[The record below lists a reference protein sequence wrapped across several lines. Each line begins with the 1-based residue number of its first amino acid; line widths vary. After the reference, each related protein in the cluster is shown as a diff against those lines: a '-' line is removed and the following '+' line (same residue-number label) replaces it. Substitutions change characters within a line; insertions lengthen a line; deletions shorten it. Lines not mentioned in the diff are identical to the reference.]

1 MLRCAV
7 CLNGVTARSAALNLR
22 CRMARYNS
30 SSTSKISLATESSPS
45 SKASLSPAARIL
57 NNLNNSQNDTSSLA
71 YTLNARLDNLA
82 KVQSTPS
89 AQTESTTTNS
99 PLLPRARLTS
109 ILASIDAHIASTS
122 PTFDMDTDSLL
133 FLLAHPNLIK
143 GPIGVGRVK
152 EILKVMVLARGRFAL
167 SAQHFN
173 LLLAHLLKEYIDAE
187 QFPYQP
193 KRNPPV
199 PRVSKARVPIPSEIS
214 SMGHEI
220 LTTME
225 TLETVPDGWTY
236 SFKLLLSKEK
246 PHALLKIWSDYC
258 ALLDSNASKPTRRKE
273 DLKMYNQAALQ
284 PWAYNALLS
293 GIAQLWRENALTHSP
308 KSGKVTTHQITPNPS
323 RQAPPSAASI
333 WAIVARMKKSFVEP
347 TRTTD
352 AALLLAM
359 TSIRPLDF
367 KAMRKARSKLV
378 LGQKSMMKWDAFTFE
393 AALEGIAETGTVEE
407 LDSCLEIMHGQRITH
422 NRSLADS
429 VIKFYALNNNAEK
442 VLQLH
447 QSALLVEQVAKP
459 THSTYTSLL
468 EVMSSASE
476 TSSPASQIETL
487 CITPLLEQLK
497 SGDPTVGPATL
508 DLVFATLTAT
518 RDFARISRV
527 MEALERDLLPTWR
540 AKGFYGFSLPA
551 QKQADGEED
560 VVVLGQSVVEA
571 LMAVYGHEKD
581 SKAALELLEGMVR
594 DARVARLYSVIRR
607 DEKQEVSDLNEEPL
621 SKTQNVE
628 RDFRVLDA
636 SLKTFAVEFFESEGE
651 EDELTD
657 VFERWNRIKEEV
669 SGQN

>member
-7 CLNGVTARSAALNLR
+7 CFNGVTARSSAFNLR
-22 CRMARYNS
+22 NRMAQY
-30 SSTSKISLATESSPS
+30 SSTSASIITSATESSPS

-57 NNLNNSQNDTSSLA
+57 NNLNNPQSDTPSLA
-71 YTLNARLDNLA
+71 YISTARLENVA
-82 KVQSTPS
+82 TKTTAASSP
-89 AQTESTTTNS
+89 TESTNTS
-99 PLLPRARLTS
+99 ILPRARVAS
-109 ILASIDAHIASTS
+109 VLASIDAHIASASSNQAQTA
-122 PTFDMDTDSLL
+122 TFDLETDSFL

-143 GPIGVGRVK
+143 GPIGVSRVK

-199 PRVSKARVPIPSEIS
+199 PRVSKARIPIPSEIS
-214 SMGHEI
+214 SMAHEI

-225 TLETVPDGWTY
+225 TLETQPDGWTF
-236 SFKLLLSKEK
+236 SFKLLLNKENPPVLIK
-246 PHALLKIWSDYC
+246 TWSEYC
-258 ALLDSNASKPTRRKE
+258 THTDSNGGKPARRKE

-293 GIAQLWRENALTHSP
+293 GIAQMWRENALTHSP
-308 KSGKVTTHQITPNPS
+308 KSGKVATHQITPNQA

-333 WAIVARMKKSFVEP
+333 WAIVSRMKKSFVEP

-378 LGQKSMMKWDAFTFE
+378 LGQKAMVKWDAFTFE

-407 LDSCLEIMHGQRITH
+407 LDSCLEMMHSQRIVH

-429 VIKFYALNNNAEK
+429 VIKFYALNNNTEK

-447 QSALLVEQVAKP
+447 QSALLVKQVSKP

-468 EVMSSASE
+468 EVLSSSTE
-476 TSSPASQIETL
+476 PSSPSQIESL

-518 RDFARISRV
+518 RDFAQISRV
-527 MEALERDLLPTWR
+527 MEALERELLPTWR

-607 DEKQEVSDLNEEPL
+607 DENQHVSDANEAQ
-621 SKTQNVE
+621 SVE

-636 SLKTFAVEFFESEGE
+636 CLKTFAVEFFESEGD
-651 EDELTD
+651 EDVLTD

-669 SGQN
+669 SGQK

>member
-1 MLRCAV
+1 MLRSAV
-7 CLNGVTARSAALNLR
+7 CFNGVTARSAALNLR
-22 CRMARYNS
+22 CRFARYNS
-30 SSTSKISLATESSPS
+30 TSTSKIALAAESSPS

-71 YTLNARLDNLA
+71 YTFNARLDNLA

-89 AQTESTTTNS
+89 AQTESTTTSS
-99 PLLPRARLTS
+99 PLLPRARLAS

-122 PTFDMDTDSLL
+122 PNFDLDTDSLL

-143 GPIGVGRVK
+143 GPIGVARGR
-152 EILKVMVLARGRFAL
+152 EILKVMVLAKGRFAL

-214 SMGHEI
+214 SIAHEI

-225 TLETVPDGWTY
+225 TLETQPDGWTY
-236 SFKLLLSKEK
+236 SFKLLLNKEK
-246 PHALLKIWSDYC
+246 PHAVLMIWSDYC
-258 ALLDSNASKPTRRKE
+258 AHLDSKGGKPTRRKE

-308 KSGKVTTHQITPNPS
+308 KSGKVITHQITLNSS

-447 QSALLVEQVAKP
+447 QSALLVPQVAKP

-487 CITPLLEQLK
+487 CITPLLEQLE

-518 RDFARISRV
+518 REFAQISRV

-540 AKGFYGFSLPA
+540 AKGFYGFSLPT
-551 QKQADGEED
+551 QKQADGEDD

-571 LMAVYGHEKD
+571 LMSVYGHEKD

-607 DEKQEVSDLNEEPL
+607 EENQEVSDRSEEP
-621 SKTQNVE
+621 QNVE